1 MKKIFTIIIGLLC
14 ALTAFAVSYASPYKG
29 SMRVYTTS
37 AMGNSSS
44 MHTSG
49 FAQTP
54 VASMSSTSG
63 YTSVVSGSAVGAS
76 RPATT
81 MMAVSSSIT
90 TVASSIRGGVTTY
103 NTTAATSTH
112 KGGLRFTPDT
122 PGEVEQEPPECGC
135 HWVWDDEK
143 GAWVCPICGCEWDGL
158 SESCDC
164 VGESGYC
171 WCPLS
176 DGWPVWLFML
186 ALACAYAG
194 YKSRGS
200 LSSFQSK
207 TAKN

>member
-37 AMGNSSS
+37 AIGNSSS

-76 RPATT
+76 RPTTT

-90 TVASSIRGGVTTY
+90 TAASSIRGGVTTY
-103 NTTAATSTH
+103 NTTRPR
-112 KGGLRFTPDT
+112 GGLRTSGGSAVPET
-122 PGEVEQEPPECGC
+122 PGGHECNCTWVFNEETGLWECSVCGATWEEFDEILTGHEDGC
-135 HWVWDDEK
+135 P
-143 GAWVCPICGCEWDGL
+143 CL
-158 SESCDC
+158 
-164 VGESGYC
+164 
-171 WCPLS
+171 PLS
-176 DGWPVWLFML
+176 DGWPVWLFL
-186 ALACAYAG
+186 FALACAYAG